1 VSGAQPPQRDPP
13 RDAASG
19 PGPDPARDPRPAS
32 RRPSRRAD
40 IARLVAAHDRPGP
53 RYTSYPTAVEF
64 HPGVGESEARAG
76 LAQANRRAGEPLS
89 IYVHLPFCEHRCL
102 FCGCNVIITPYRE
115 RTLPYL
121 DLLAREAELVAG
133 LLPDRRALSQLH
145 LGGGTPTYNAPAD
158 LGRLVRRLLALFPAR
173 PGAELAV
180 EVDPR
185 VTTPEHLDTLGELG
199 FNRISLGVQ
208 DFAPPVQAAIER
220 HQSPEQTAAVIERAR
235 ARGFRGVNVDLIY
248 GLPFQTPESFEASVA
263 AALGL
268 RPDRSAVYSYAY
280 VPWKGPHMKDIDP
293 ATLPPPELKLEL
305 GAIARELFLAAGY
318 EPIGMDH
325 YAAPHDELALARRQG
340 RLRRNFQGY
349 TVIPASDAIGLG
361 ISAIGDVAGAYLQ
374 NTKKLSEY
382 EALVPQGRLP
392 VERGIVRSAEDEL
405 RRDTIHEL
413 MCNFAIDV
421 AAIEARHGV
430 DFFEHFAPDLA
441 LLAEEQK
448 QGLVTIGRE
457 RITVE
462 PVGELFV
469 RNLAMCFD
477 TFWRE
482 QHAGDARPRFSRT
495 V

>member
-1 VSGAQPPQRDPP
+1 MSE
-13 RDAASG
+13 
-19 PGPDPARDPRPAS
+19 AS

-40 IARLVAAHDRPGP
+40 IARLVAAHDKPGP

-64 HPGVGESEARAG
+64 HAGVGEDEARAR
-76 LAQANRRAGEPLS
+76 LAAADRRAGEPLS
-89 IYVHLPFCEHRCL
+89 LYVHLPFCEHRCL
-102 FCGCNVIITPYRE
+102 FCGCNVIITQNKA

-133 LLPDRRALSQLH
+133 LLPHRRALGQLH
-145 LGGGTPTYNAPAD
+145 LGGGTPTYSAPAD
-158 LGRLVRRLLALFPAR
+158 LARLVRRLLELFPAA

-180 EVDPR
+180 EADPR
-185 VTTPEHLDTLGELG
+185 VTTAEHLDALGALG

-208 DFAPPVQAAIER
+208 DFSPRVQSAIER
-220 HQSPEQTAAVIERAR
+220 HQSAEQTAAVIDRAR

-248 GLPFQTPESFEASVA
+248 GLPFQTPESFEGSVRT
-263 AALGL
+263 ALLL
-268 RPDRSAVYSYAY
+268 RPDRAAVYSYAY

-293 ATLPPPELKLEL
+293 ATLPPAELKLEL
-305 GAIARELFLAAGY
+305 GAIARELFLEAGY

-325 YAAPHDELALARRQG
+325 YAAPHDELAVARRQG

-349 TVIPASDAIGLG
+349 SVLPSSDVVGLG

-392 VERGIVRSAEDEL
+392 TERGVVRSAEDEL
-405 RRDTIHEL
+405 RRDVIHEL
-413 MCNFAIDV
+413 MCNFAVDV
-421 AAIEARHGV
+421 RAIEARHGI
-430 DFFEHFAPDLA
+430 DFFAHFAPDLER
-441 LLAEEQK
+441 LAAEVQ
-448 QGLVTIGRE
+448 QGLVSIGRE
-457 RITVE
+457 RIVVE

-477 TFWRE
+477 TYWRE
-482 QHAGDARPRFSRT
+482 KHAAGDRPTFSRT

>member
-1 VSGAQPPQRDPP
+1 MSTVT
-13 RDAASG
+13 
-19 PGPDPARDPRPAS
+19 
-32 RRPSRRAD
+32 RRPSCRAD

-64 HPGVGESEARAG
+64 HTGVGEAEARAR
-76 LAQANRRAGEPLS
+76 LDAADRRAGEPLS
-89 IYVHLPFCEHRCL
+89 LYVHLPFCEHRCL
-102 FCGCNVIITPYRE
+102 FCGCNVIITSNKA
-115 RTLPYL
+115 RTRPYL
-121 DLLAREAELVAG
+121 DLVAREAELVAG
-133 LLPDRRALSQLH
+133 LLPGRRALSQLH

-158 LGRLVRRLLALFPAR
+158 LARLVRRLLALFPAR
-173 PGAELAV
+173 PDAELAV
-180 EVDPR
+180 EADPR
-185 VTTPEHLDTLGELG
+185 VTTPEHLDALGELG

-208 DFAPPVQAAIER
+208 DFSPSVQEAIER

-235 ARGFRGVNVDLIY
+235 ARGFRGVNLDLIY
-248 GLPFQTPESFEASVA
+248 GLPFQTPESFEASVRT
-263 AALGL
+263 ALSL
-268 RPDRSAVYSYAY
+268 RPDRAAVYSYAY

-293 ATLPPPELKLEL
+293 ATLPPAELKLEL
-305 GAIARELFLAAGY
+305 GAIARELFLEAGY

-325 YAAPHDELALARRQG
+325 YAAPHDELAVARREG

-349 TVIPASDAIGLG
+349 TVLPASDVIGLG

-382 EALVPQGRLP
+382 ESFVPHGRLP
-392 VERGIVRSAEDEL
+392 VERGLVRSAEDEL
-405 RRDTIHEL
+405 RREVIHEL

-421 AAIEARHGV
+421 RAVEARHAI

-441 LLAEEQK
+441 LLADEER
-448 QGLVTIGRE
+448 QGLVSIGRE
-457 RITVE
+457 RIAVE

-477 TFWRE
+477 TYWRE
-482 QHAGDARPRFSRT
+482 KHAADGRPKFSRT